1 VRNHWK
7 VDLARYG
14 GYRAFFREQSI
25 YCIALYRCGRVIE
38 GIKSPIIKKVVC
50 IPYYIAF
57 RLIET
62 IFSTSMPKEV
72 VIGKGLK
79 IWHFGQIFI
88 NPDVVIGD
96 NCTLRHGVT
105 LGNKFDGGGSP
116 KIGNNVE
123 FGAHS
128 MVLGNVK
135 IGNNCIIGAMTLVN
149 KDVPDNC
156 IAIGVPAV
164 IKQKSEK
171 T

>member
-1 VRNHWK
+1 MKNDWK
-7 VDLARYG
+7 ADLARYG

-25 YCIALYRCGRVIE
+25 YCIALYRCGRGIE
-38 GIKSPIIKKVVC
+38 GIKSALLKKIVS
-50 IPYYIAF
+50 IPYYLVF
-57 RLIET
+57 RLVET
-62 IFSTSMPKEV
+62 LFSTSLPKEA
-72 VIGKGLK
+72 VIGKGLR

-96 NCTLRHGVT
+96 NCTLRQGVT
-105 LGNKFDGGGSP
+105 LGNKFDGGGCP

-128 MVLGNVK
+128 MVLGKVE
-135 IGNNCIIGAMTLVN
+135 IGNNCTIGAMTLVN

-156 IAIGVPAV
+156 IAIGIPAV

-171 T
+171 I